1 MNYLSNLNK
10 SQKICEIRI
19 IRSKAS
25 IRILLVMGKNNVP
38 EGWEKY
44 SKCGRRIP
52 GTPFVAFKVPL
63 SENLQSRY
71 NQQFLS
77 RASRNEVQE
86 HRWTLDILS
95 QTFDLNLVIDLTATD
110 RYYNPVNINHVKI
123 KTQGHVLFRIEMS
136 SKDFSLKS
144 TKLLKEIKTL

>member
-1 MNYLSNLNK
+1 MEEQHVFKQHRWQQVAFLELYLLWFKTRNPRNLSVNYLSILNK
-10 SQKICEIRI
+10 TPKICEIRT

-63 SENLQSRY
+63 SENLQNRY

-86 HRWTLDILS
+86 HRWTLDILR

-110 RYYNPVNINHVKI
+110 R
-123 KTQGHVLFRIEMS
+123 
-136 SKDFSLKS
+136 
-144 TKLLKEIKTL
+144 